1 MTVAQISEF
10 SLILGAL
17 GLTLGHINK
26 DTMSLITLVGLITIS
41 ISTYMILYSYP
52 LYDQLKRWLVLFDRK
67 TTKPETIQEM
77 NTMSEAEFIIFGLGR
92 LGALIAQKL
101 CQKGDRVIGVDFNPD
116 LIRYHAYTGYEI
128 RYGNAEDSE
137 FLNSLPLKK
146 VRWIVS
152 SVRDRNI
159 NHTLL
164 HGLLQ
169 QGYSG
174 QTAFSSH
181 SERDARSLKQAG
193 ADFVV
198 IPYAE
203 VAQEVVDRLLE

>member
-1 MTVAQISEF
+1 M
-10 SLILGAL
+10 
-17 GLTLGHINK
+17 
-26 DTMSLITLVGLITIS
+26 
-41 ISTYMILYSYP
+41 
-52 LYDQLKRWLVLFDRK
+52 
-67 TTKPETIQEM
+67 
-77 NTMSEAEFIIFGLGR
+77 
-92 LGALIAQKL
+92 
-101 CQKGDRVIGVDFNPD
+101 IGVDFNPD
-116 LIRYHAYTGYEI
+116 LIRYHADTGYEL

-137 FLNSLPLKK
+137 FLNSLPLEK

-181 SERDARSLKQAG
+181 SERDARSLKEAG

-198 IPYAE
+198 ILYAE
-203 VAQEVVDRLLE
+203 VAQEVVDRLLEQGSELPYLLSMSCCVFAQFLMLLLKIISDNHFFQFNEK